1 MSMTANVGVPKAGVE
16 MIVLFLNVD
25 LLLTAPNVA
34 HDRRMRSALAM
45 KDGVVS
51 IAMCVKRIQH
61 VTDSLFQRLTGF
73 VLPLP
78 EMEMISLGI

>member
-16 MIVLFLNVD
+16 TIVLFLNVD
-25 LLLTAPNVA
+25 LLLTALNVA
-34 HDRRMRSALAM
+34 HDHRTRSALAM

-51 IAMCVKRIQH
+51 IAMFVRRIQH

>member
-1 MSMTANVGVPKAGVE
+1 MSTTVNVGVPKAGVE
-16 MIVLFLNVD
+16 TIVLFLNVD

-51 IAMCVKRIQH
+51 IAMFVRRIQH
-61 VTDSLFQRLTGF
+61 VTDSLFQRSTGF

-78 EMEMISLGI
+78 EMGMISLGI

>member
-1 MSMTANVGVPKAGVE
+1 MSTTVNVGVPKAGVE